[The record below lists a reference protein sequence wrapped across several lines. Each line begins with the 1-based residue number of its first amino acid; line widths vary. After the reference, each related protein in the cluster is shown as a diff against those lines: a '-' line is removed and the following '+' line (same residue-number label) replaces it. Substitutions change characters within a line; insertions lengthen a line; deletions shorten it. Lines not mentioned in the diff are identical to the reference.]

1 MIFALFGIIAI
12 LLVFIVF
19 SAASRSERT
28 NKFIWPFALCFVS
41 LLVLINKIDCSNR
54 LKGDFNNDGQ
64 VNVADLVFLQ
74 KYLNNDKNKIDIV
87 NNDECFL
94 EIGDLN
100 GDGQINVADLV
111 FLQKYLNN
119 DPNFKI

>member
-41 LLVLINKIDCSNR
+41 LLVFWDTW
-54 LKGDFNNDGQ
+54 
-64 VNVADLVFLQ
+64 LVES
-74 KYLNNDKNKIDIV
+74 KSIKMTK
-87 NNDECFL
+87 
-94 EIGDLN
+94 
-100 GDGQINVADLV
+100 ALV
-111 FLQKYLNN
+111 
-119 DPNFKI
+119 